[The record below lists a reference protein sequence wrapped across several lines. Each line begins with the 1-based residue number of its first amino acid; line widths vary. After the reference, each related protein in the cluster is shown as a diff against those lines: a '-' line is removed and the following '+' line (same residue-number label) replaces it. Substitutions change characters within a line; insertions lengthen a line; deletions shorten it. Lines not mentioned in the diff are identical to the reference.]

1 MTSRRQPHKD
11 VRENAPSRRQ
21 KSLQKP
27 KNGNLVGTLEGKRR
41 LLWLDTRGRLAGH
54 GKELGFDSC
63 YKKKP
68 LEDLEHRC
76 AMPPT
81 RHF

>member
-1 MTSRRQPHKD
+1 MAEEGRQMVK
-11 VRENAPSRRQ
+11 
-21 KSLQKP
+21 
-27 KNGNLVGTLEGKRR
+27 LEKWAG
-41 LLWLDTRGRLAGH
+41 LAGH

-76 AMPPT
+76 EMPPT